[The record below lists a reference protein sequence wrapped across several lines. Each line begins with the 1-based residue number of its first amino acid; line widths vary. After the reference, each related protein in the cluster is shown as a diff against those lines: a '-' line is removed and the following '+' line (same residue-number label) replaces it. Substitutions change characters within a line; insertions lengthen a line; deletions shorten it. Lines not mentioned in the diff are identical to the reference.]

1 MRRETSKDGETVE
14 RWVVAVLTIWGA
26 CAFAAAHAGLI
37 SKTPRLLLGPLYLV
51 ETAIPIALYYLN
63 PRFRAYIASI
73 DLKHLTIFH
82 LWRLLAGL
90 AFVSYGNR
98 GLLSATFVRNA
109 GYGDILVGLLVPVTL
124 LLPRGTGKYLVF
136 HIIGLLDFGLA
147 VGTGIYLTLSGDP
160 LMWNITKYPIV
171 LIPLIGV
178 PISGALHVMAIDVAL
193 KQREAEQKS
202 FPGSLVPT

>member
-1 MRRETSKDGETVE
+1 MQREAAKDDETVE

-26 CAFAAAHAGLI
+26 LAFAAAYAGLI
-37 SKTPRLLLGPLYLV
+37 SKVPKLLLGPLYVV

-73 DLKHLTIFH
+73 GLKHLTIFH

-90 AFVSYGNR
+90 AFVAYGNR
-98 GLLSATFVRNA
+98 GLLSATFVHNA

-124 LLPRGTGKYLVF
+124 LLPKGTGKYLAF
-136 HIIGLLDFGLA
+136 HFIGFLDFALA
-147 VGTGIYLTLSGDP
+147 VGTGMFLTLSGDP
-160 LMWNITKYPIV
+160 LMWNITHYPIA

-178 PISGALHVMAIDVAL
+178 PL
-193 KQREAEQKS
+193 
-202 FPGSLVPT
+202 